1 MSLILD
7 ALRKSEAE
15 RRRGQ
20 APDLFASL
28 PTPSAPSRGGR
39 SRYWAALGLGLLFVG
54 AGFVLWRGRAPEPAT
69 VAGAQ
74 HQVAATATTT
84 PSRAE
89 SAPTAP
95 AASPAP
101 NPASPG
107 AATASVSPAP
117 DQVAAREA
125 APPAAADAP
134 APAPA
139 AAPSAPAVR
148 GSSPA
153 PPATVAPA
161 STPVPLPALAANPA
175 PAASAD
181 SATAATAAPGLA
193 DSADSLP
200 PIAVL
205 GASERAA
212 LPPLKL
218 SMHVWNSEPGKRFA
232 IIDGHRLTEG
242 SSAGTSVIEEIR
254 RDGVVLNINGRRV
267 LLPRP

>member
-28 PTPSAPSRGGR
+28 PAPSAPSAGGR
-39 SRYWAALGLGLLFVG
+39 SRYWAALVLGLLVIG
-54 AGFVLWRGRAPEPAT
+54 AGFVFWQVRAPEPMV
-69 VAGAQ
+69 VADAEEN
-74 HQVAATATTT
+74 AATAATAAADRSE
-84 PSRAE
+84 PAQ
-89 SAPTAP
+89 SA
-95 AASPAP
+95 AAVAVPSPAP
-101 NPASPG
+101 TLAPPVA
-107 AATASVSPAP
+107 PAP
-117 DQVAAREA
+117 DQFATRKAPA
-125 APPAAADAP
+125 APPAATGTP

-139 AAPSAPAVR
+139 AASGAPAVR
-148 GSSPA
+148 PPA
-153 PPATVAPA
+153 PVAIAPA
-161 STPVPLPALAANPA
+161 PSPVPLPALPA
-175 PAASAD
+175 TPAPPASVPTPAASPDD
-181 SATAATAAPGLA
+181 SAE
-193 DSADSLP
+193 SLP

-232 IIDGHRLTEG
+232 IIDGQRVTEG
-242 SSAGTSVIEEIR
+242 SSAGASVIEEIR